1 MSSSTANHGGL
12 RKLLS
17 ITLLEIALLL
27 LIGVF
32 CGFSEFLLVNGI
44 SYFSGISRSIGFIS
58 IFLTVPVLVISYI
71 VSERFKIRRGGGT
84 DILLYSYHYSQ
95 KISLSE
101 TLGYFALSLLTIGLI
116 GTLGPE
122 GSLLV
127 LGAGIASNIAMALRM
142 SEDKRKYLIL
152 AGASAGISASFQAPL
167 TGILFALEIPY
178 KQDLEAP
185 VFLHAAI
192 ASITAFIVSHLL
204 IGPTARPWK
213 YVFHAEINLAV
224 VFTSLLV
231 GLIVAA
237 VTILI
242 VKVMNTVDA
251 TNGRLRVH
259 TPLIVGLVITVLVF
273 LIPDSRGDIV
283 EKFMDPGFKATASFL
298 LLLLLARIA
307 TTSLTVKGGGFGGI
321 FRAWIFVGIIL
332 GRLLNEL
339 FSMLGFQVNQYV
351 IITSAIAGIFAGV
364 NNTFLTSV
372 ALVAEVFGPGMLL
385 PTLISSSIS
394 YMLTLPWTVHKYQ
407 IPTRWDIFRNHE
419 RLPTQTLKSN
429 PASSNI

>member
-58 IFLTVPVLVISYI
+58 IFLTAPVLVISYI

-84 DILLYSYHYSQ
+84 DILLNSYHYSQ

-142 SEDKRKYLIL
+142 SEDKRKHLIL

-204 IGPTARPWK
+204 IGPTARPWSMC
-213 YVFHAEINLAV
+213 
-224 VFTSLLV
+224 FTRRS
-231 GLIVAA
+231 
-237 VTILI
+237 T
-242 VKVMNTVDA
+242 
-251 TNGRLRVH
+251 
-259 TPLIVGLVITVLVF
+259 
-273 LIPDSRGDIV
+273 
-283 EKFMDPGFKATASFL
+283 
-298 LLLLLARIA
+298 
-307 TTSLTVKGGGFGGI
+307 
-321 FRAWIFVGIIL
+321 
-332 GRLLNEL
+332 
-339 FSMLGFQVNQYV
+339 
-351 IITSAIAGIFAGV
+351 
-364 NNTFLTSV
+364 
-372 ALVAEVFGPGMLL
+372 
-385 PTLISSSIS
+385 
-394 YMLTLPWTVHKYQ
+394 
-407 IPTRWDIFRNHE
+407 
-419 RLPTQTLKSN
+419 
-429 PASSNI
+429 